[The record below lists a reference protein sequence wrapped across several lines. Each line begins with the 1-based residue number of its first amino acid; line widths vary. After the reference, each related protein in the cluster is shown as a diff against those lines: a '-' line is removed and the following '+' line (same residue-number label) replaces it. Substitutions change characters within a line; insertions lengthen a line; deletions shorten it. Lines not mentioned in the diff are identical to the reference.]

1 MVAQVATLT
10 QSQRGRTCAKTP
22 CKAAYNASKG
32 SRPASLLTSQGRN
45 SYHSL
50 NAKSPRRQPGAL
62 ASQAAG
68 VRLAARSYRLA
79 SCSFDTKTMAQAKL
93 VSYRIENF
101 PELVPL
107 LAKAQ
112 EQMSAKQKAEIIRA
126 IDNGDDGFSRAFQL
140 EAPSSE
146 CQRTYTLGELAD
158 SYLNEEHYQRL
169 NVAPIESVLF
179 ERLGMIRRTG
189 GGSPMRLQRDPL
201 IGFIVRKSENVE
213 IGPIIA
219 GGRHRLMALQIM
231 LRAAAPSAN
240 IDSLAIRCM
249 TRFFRNRDELV
260 RAVFADQ
267 EGRVMARAEKRER
280 EATGLNMTSREGLA
294 ASLGQLKRDDYGTAL
309 GGFVKLCAIEN
320 GLDDLTLDQ
329 FAAAGV
335 TAYNILKKE
344 NKGLN
349 QKVHDTDGTMLVQ
362 LGDASC
368 RVLTSLLPSV
378 MADRSKGP
386 KNSKLAKALARTIAV
401 QTNLICTA

>member
-1 MVAQVATLT
+1 VA
-10 QSQRGRTCAKTP
+10 GD
-22 CKAAYNASKG
+22 
-32 SRPASLLTSQGRN
+32 
-45 SYHSL
+45 
-50 NAKSPRRQPGAL
+50 AL
-62 ASQAAG
+62 RSSILPLG
-68 VRLAARSYRLA
+68 VR
-79 SCSFDTKTMAQAKL
+79 SFDISVMAIAKL

-101 PELVPL
+101 PELAPV

-112 EQMSAKQKAEIIRA
+112 EQMSVKQKTEIIRA

-146 CQRTYTLGELAD
+146 CQRTYTFGELAD
-158 SYLNEEHYQRL
+158 SCLNEEHYQRL
-169 NVAPIESVLF
+169 DVAPIEEVLF
-179 ERLGMIRRTG
+179 GRLGMIRRTG

-201 IGFIVRKSENVE
+201 IGWIIRKSENVE
-213 IGPIIA
+213 IGPIIG

-231 LRAAAPSAN
+231 LRAAAPGAN
-240 IDSLAIRCM
+240 IDSLTIRCM

-349 QKVHDTDGTMLVQ
+349 QKVHDTDGAMLVQ
-362 LGDASC
+362 FGDASC
-368 RVLTSLLPSV
+368 RALSSLLPSV
-378 MADRSKGP
+378 MADRSRGP